1 MISGKRIVLL
11 LIFLICTTVIGYAL
25 YLQLVIN
32 LLPCPLCIAQRI
44 AYWLVGLTAIF
55 AFIHNPRGLGRK
67 IYYSFITVFSLS
79 GLILA
84 LHHSWIIRYPEAF
97 QCGIS
102 AEEEFLNGLSIANW
116 WPSMFEANGDC
127 ADVKWE
133 FMSLTIPNWSV
144 IFFLLILITSVYIL
158 CTSRNQKLNKSNKHR
173 SLK

>member
-1 MISGKRIVLL
+1 MISGKKIVLL

-32 LLPCPLCIAQRI
+32 LLPCPFCIAQRI

-144 IFFLLILITSVYIL
+144 IFFLFILITSVYIL
-158 CTSRNQKLNKSNKHR
+158 FTSRNQKPNKNNNICIR
-173 SLK
+173 

>member
-1 MISGKRIVLL
+1 MISGKRIVFL
-11 LIFLICTTVIGYAL
+11 LIFLICITVIGYAL
-25 YLQLVIN
+25 YLQLAIN

-79 GLILA
+79 GLVLA

-144 IFFLLILITSVYIL
+144 VFFLLILITSVYML
-158 CTSRNQKLNKSNKHR
+158 FTSRNQKPNKSNIIR
-173 SLK
+173 

>member
-102 AEEEFLNGLSIANW
+102 AEEEFLNGLLIANW

-144 IFFLLILITSVYIL
+144 IFFLLILITSVYML
-158 CTSRNQKLNKSNKHR
+158 FTSRNQKPNKNNNIR
-173 SLK
+173 IR

>member
-25 YLQLVIN
+25 YLQLAIN

-44 AYWLVGLTAIF
+44 AYWLVGLTTIF
-55 AFIHNPRGLGRK
+55 AFIHNPRGLGRQ
-67 IYYSFITVFSLS
+67 IYYSFITVFSLI
-79 GLILA
+79 GLVLA
-84 LHHSWIIRYPEAF
+84 LRHSWIIRYPEAF

-102 AEEEFLNGLSIANW
+102 AEEEFLNALSIANL

-144 IFFLLILITSVYIL
+144 IFFLLILITSVYML
-158 CTSRNQKLNKSNKHR
+158 FTSRNQKPNKNNNICIR
-173 SLK
+173 